1 MKNSNSLFGDW
12 RDFHEK
18 ILPLVFFKI
27 KGLTTKRMTF
37 FRFMFTMTFL
47 KQVLMALVAIVL
59 LIFLT
64 LWWLRMTTNHNEKIA
79 VPDLAKMTL
88 DKVEDKL
95 DEMDLRY
102 EILDS
107 ANYNP
112 KFPKYSVIDQIPKPG
127 KFVKENRKLYL
138 TLNPSGY
145 SKVEVPDVLKRTRR
159 QAEPTLLAMGFE
171 IGKISYRPHIS
182 DNVLEMRYN
191 GEKLEPGTKIQKTSV
206 IDLIV
211 GDQSLNRLTSDEGLG
226 TDAKPEEIEEEPS
239 DEF

>member
-1 MKNSNSLFGDW
+1 
-12 RDFHEK
+12 
-18 ILPLVFFKI
+18 
-27 KGLTTKRMTF
+27 MTF
-37 FRFMFTMTFL
+37 IQFVFSKAFL
-47 KQVLMALVAIVL
+47 KQLLLAIVAL
-59 LIFLT
+59 LVLGFLT
-64 LWWLRMTTNHNEKIA
+64 LWWLRMSTNHNETIE
-79 VPDLAKMTL
+79 VPNLAKLSL
-88 DKVEDKL
+88 DKVEEKL

-112 KFPKYSVIDQIPKPG
+112 EYPKYSVIEQIPKPG

-145 SKVEVPDVLKRTRR
+145 RKIEVPNIVGRTRR
-159 QAEPTLLAMGFE
+159 QAEPTLLAMGFK

-182 DNVLEMRYN
+182 DNVLEMRFK
-191 GEKLEPGTKIQKTSV
+191 GEKLEPGTSLQKTSV

-211 GDQSLNRLTSDEGLG
+211 GDQSENRIQTEDSID
-226 TDAKPEEIEEEPS
+226 TDPDNTPIQEESS

>member
-1 MKNSNSLFGDW
+1 
-12 RDFHEK
+12 
-18 ILPLVFFKI
+18 
-27 KGLTTKRMTF
+27 
-37 FRFMFTMTFL
+37 MTFL
-47 KQVLMALVAIVL
+47 QFVFSKAFLKQLLLAIVAL
-59 LIFLT
+59 LVLAFLI
-64 LWWLRMTTNHNEKIA
+64 LWWLRFSTNHNETIE
-79 VPDLAKMTL
+79 VPNLAKMSL
-88 DKVEDKL
+88 DKVEEKL

-112 KFPKYSVIDQIPKPG
+112 DFPKFSVIEQIPKPG
-127 KFVKENRKLYL
+127 KFVKEDRKLYL

-145 SKVEVPDVLKRTRR
+145 RKIEVPDVLGRTRR

-182 DNVLEMRYN
+182 DNVLEMRYK
-191 GEKLEPGTKIQKTSV
+191 GENLKPGTPLQKTSI

-211 GDQSLNRLTSDEGLG
+211 GDESQNRIQSEDSLDTNPENPILEEGN
-226 TDAKPEEIEEEPS
+226 

>member
-1 MKNSNSLFGDW
+1 
-12 RDFHEK
+12 
-18 ILPLVFFKI
+18 
-27 KGLTTKRMTF
+27 MTF
-37 FRFMFTMTFL
+37 FRFMFTRTCL
-47 KQVLMALVAIVL
+47 KQVIIAFLAIVVL
-59 LIFLT
+59 GFII
-64 LWWLRMTTNHNEKIA
+64 LWWLRITTNHNEKIP

-88 DKVEDKL
+88 DKVEKKL

-112 KFPKYSVIDQIPKPG
+112 KYPKYSVIDQIPKPG

-145 SKVEVPDVLKRTRR
+145 SKIEVPNVVGRTRR

-171 IGKISYRPHIS
+171 IGTISHRPHIS

-191 GEKLEPGTKIQKTSV
+191 GEKLEPGTPIQKTSV

-211 GDQSLNRLTSDEGLG
+211 GDQSLNKLTSDSDFELG
-226 TDAKPEEIEEEPS
+226 TDEQPIPIEEDFD
-239 DEF
+239 DE

>member
-1 MKNSNSLFGDW
+1 
-12 RDFHEK
+12 
-18 ILPLVFFKI
+18 
-27 KGLTTKRMTF
+27 MTF
-37 FRFMFTMTFL
+37 FRFIFTRTFI
-47 KQVLMALVAIVL
+47 KQLILAFLAIIVL
-59 LIFLT
+59 GFLI

-112 KFPKYSVIDQIPKPG
+112 NYPKYSVIDQIPKPG
-127 KFVKENRKLYL
+127 KYVKENRKLYL

-145 SKVEVPDVLKRTRR
+145 NKVEVPNVLGRTRR

-191 GEKLEPGTKIQKTSV
+191 GEKLEPGTSIQKTSV

-211 GDQSLNRLTSDEGLG
+211 GDQSLNRLTTDDGSD
-226 TDAKPEEIEEEPS
+226 TDDQAVPNEEEPN

>member
-1 MKNSNSLFGDW
+1 
-12 RDFHEK
+12 
-18 ILPLVFFKI
+18 
-27 KGLTTKRMTF
+27 MTF
-37 FRFMFTMTFL
+37 FQFLFTKAFL
-47 KQVLMALVAIVL
+47 KQLLIAIVAIL
-59 LIFLT
+59 LLGFLI
-64 LWWLRMTTNHNEKIA
+64 LWWLRFTTNHNEKIP
-79 VPDLAKMTL
+79 VPDLAKMSL
-88 DKVEDKL
+88 DKVEKKL

-112 KFPKYSVIDQIPKPG
+112 DFPKYSVIDQIPKPG

-145 SKVEVPDVLKRTRR
+145 RKVEVPNVLGRTRR

-191 GEKLEPGTKIQKTSV
+191 GEKLEPGSSIPKTSV

-211 GDQSLNRLTSDEGLG
+211 GDQSLNRIQSSDDMHEDDP
-226 TDAKPEEIEEEPS
+226 TQNEEQNNG
-239 DEF
+239 EF